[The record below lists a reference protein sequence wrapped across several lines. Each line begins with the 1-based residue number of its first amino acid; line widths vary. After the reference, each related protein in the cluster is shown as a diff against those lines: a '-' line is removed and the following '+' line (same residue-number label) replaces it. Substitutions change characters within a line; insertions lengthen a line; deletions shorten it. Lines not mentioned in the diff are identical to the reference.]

1 MNQKMKLAGCMCI
14 MVLTAVFCLFDG
26 VQAEELKDYLNEAKS
41 VVGAENII
49 LPKTAQ
55 DIIKSDP
62 GVIVIDVCEPNEYE
76 KGHIK
81 GALLIPRGL
90 IEFKIKKNDIYPDIN
105 KGRMPTLDTPII
117 TICKMGGRALLAAKV
132 LKQMGYKNVKVVR
145 GGYKGWKAA
154 RLPLE
159 Q

>member
-1 MNQKMKLAGCMCI
+1 MNQKMKLVVCMCI

-26 VQAEELKDYLNEAKS
+26 VQAEELRDYLNEAKS

-55 DIIKSDP
+55 DMIKSDHS
-62 GVIVIDVCEPNEYE
+62 VMVIDVCEPNEYA

-81 GALLIPRGL
+81 DSLFIPRGL

-117 TICKMGGRALLAAKV
+117 TICKMGGRALLVAKV
-132 LKQMGYKNVKVVR
+132 LKQMGYKNVKTIK
-145 GGYKGWKAA
+145 GGYKGWRAA
-154 RLPLE
+154 RLPLA

>member
-1 MNQKMKLAGCMCI
+1 MNQKMKLVVCTCI
-14 MVLTAVFCLFDG
+14 MVLTAVFCLFDS
-26 VQAEELKDYLNEAKS
+26 VYAEELKDYLNEAKS
-41 VVGAENII
+41 VVGAENFI

-62 GVIVIDVCEPNEYE
+62 GVMVIDVCEPNEYE

-90 IEFKIKKNDIYPDIN
+90 LEFKIKKNDIYPDIN

-117 TICKMGGRALLAAKV
+117 TICKMGGRSLLAAKV
-132 LKQMGYKNVKVVR
+132 LKEMGYKNVKAIK

>member
-1 MNQKMKLAGCMCI
+1 MNQKMRLAGCMCI
-14 MVLTAVFCLFDG
+14 MILITVFCLFDN
-26 VQAEELKDYLNEAKS
+26 VYAEELRDYLNEAKS

-49 LPKTAQ
+49 LPKIAQ
-55 DIIKSDP
+55 DMIKADP
-62 GVIVIDVCEPNEYE
+62 GVMVIDVCEPNEYE
-76 KGHIK
+76 KGHVK
-81 GALLIPRGL
+81 GALLMPRGL
-90 IEFKIKKNDIYPDIN
+90 IEFKIRKNDIYPDIN

-132 LKQMGYKNVKVVR
+132 LKQMGYKNVKAIK
-145 GGYKGWKAA
+145 GGYKGWMAA